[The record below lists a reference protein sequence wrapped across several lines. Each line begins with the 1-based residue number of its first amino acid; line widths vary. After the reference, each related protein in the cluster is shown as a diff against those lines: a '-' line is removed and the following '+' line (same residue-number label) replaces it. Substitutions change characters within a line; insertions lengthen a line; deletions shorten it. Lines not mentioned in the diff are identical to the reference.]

1 MQSESIAMV
10 LGVGIDIVTI
20 SRVKDAVET
29 AGKPFLDEVF
39 TLHEQEQASAHPDP
53 WVYYATTFASKEAIF
68 KCFATSWETGVQLT
82 DIEIRRGEFGEPIP
96 ILTGKF
102 AELASQRGARKVLLS
117 PSYDGDYAVV
127 IAILV

>member
-1 MQSESIAMV
+1 M

-29 AGKPFLDEVF
+29 AGQPFLDKSF
-39 TLHEQEQASAHPDP
+39 TLYEQEQAKTHPNP
-53 WVYYATTFASKEAIF
+53 WAYYAITFSSKEAIL

-82 DIEIRRGEFGEPIP
+82 DIEIRQGEFGEPIP

-102 AELASQRGARKVLLS
+102 AELASQRGASKVLLS
-117 PSYDGDYAVV
+117 PSYDGDYVVAV
-127 IAILV
+127 AILV